1 VIFGA
6 VQGDQHMIAKPA
18 KVLQAAGTLQYHLGE
33 DRMEGFCQ
41 ISGQLA
47 GRGVDG

>member
-33 DRMEGFCQ
+33 GKW
-41 ISGQLA
+41 SGLTGSSSA
-47 GRGVDG
+47 RI